1 MLQNSDKVG
10 IVACSNALTRSD
22 EAQIA
27 ELTETLVKLGLFPVF
42 SRHIY
47 EVHPAFHGTARERA
61 AALME
66 FYADQSIKAIFDISG
81 GDIAN
86 ELLEFL
92 DYDLIRNAQKPFW
105 GYSDLT
111 AIINAIYTKSGIPSF
126 LYQVKNLVWDD
137 KENQIECFKNT
148 VLHKQNDLTDI
159 EWSFLQGTKMN
170 GVVIG
175 GNIRCLLKL
184 AGTPYMP
191 DFQNKI
197 LFLES
202 YSGNA
207 INMTARLY
215 QLRQLGA
222 FKNIAGLLLGTF
234 TKMEKTKE
242 APTIEELVLRIV
254 DDPSLPIAKTREVGH
269 DNTSKCL
276 VIGQE
281 YSVEREM

>member
-1 MLQNSDKVG
+1 MLRSGDKVG
-10 IVACSNALTRSD
+10 IVACSNAQMRSD

-27 ELTETLVKLGLFPVF
+27 ELAETLAKLGLAPVF

-47 EVHPAFHGTARERA
+47 EVRPAFSGNARERA
-61 AALME
+61 AALTE
-66 FYADQSIKAIFDISG
+66 FYADKSIQAIFDISG
-81 GDIAN
+81 GDLAN

-92 DYDLIRNAQKPFW
+92 DYNLIRNAQKPFW

-111 AIINAIYTKSGIPSF
+111 AIINAIYTKAGVPSF

-137 KENQIECFKNT
+137 KKNQIERFKNT
-148 VLHKQNDLTDI
+148 VLHGQSDLTDI
-159 EWSFLQGTKMN
+159 TWSFLQGTKMK
-170 GVVIG
+170 GIVIG
-175 GNIRCLLKL
+175 GNIRCFLKL

-202 YSGNA
+202 LSGSA
-207 INMTARLY
+207 VSMTARLC

-234 TKMEKTKE
+234 TKLEAIKE
-242 APTIEELVLRIV
+242 APQIEELVLSIV

-281 YSVEREM
+281 YSVER